1 MDRRELEACLYDVL
15 RSDAQTGKQSEAR
28 ILDLQANDFGRFV
41 PVLAEV
47 FCDVN
52 TNDQVKMVAG
62 IIFKN
67 TVHANDVELQRMC
80 LNRWL
85 SLDGGV
91 REYIKG
97 MLKEALEGYVPR
109 FCVMTG
115 AILGYIA
122 RIEVENGIDPRFFE
136 EMRMKVN
143 EDDKI
148 EGVCEAVGV
157 STSYIAKEAPGVF
170 EERIV
175 RMVFET
181 CIYALI
187 NGTNSRRKLA
197 GLKCLM
203 NSMEAPRM
211 FCRAEDMRVFLD
223 ATMGIWNGS
232 DDELIHKSM
241 ICFNR
246 MVMLYYNYTEKGML
260 EDMLSQYLGRFFK
273 SNSDEIK
280 VQAIEY
286 WCIFAEKKDDWI
298 IDKYLPVVLPEIL
311 RLLSKG
317 EEYNADGW
325 TSHKAASSCLEMYTE
340 IKGNKLM
347 KSEVVWGFIES
358 SLRSSVRLDVDIG
371 AIALGSI
378 MCEECEDYLVMVM
391 PQLVGGVNFEESK
404 ESCLWALS
412 KAAECNFYALVEYL
426 PAIISKCGGIVLE
439 GSKPSMGAAWVM
451 NCVFDSVYKLRK
463 NETYAKHLPK
473 DIKRNADGFVEI
485 FLVKQ
490 YLDVVNMLVKGTEM
504 VSLNDSGL
512 RIALFSALN
521 SLISVCPPMLQ
532 SILSGFYEYTARK
545 IDECVGVLGH
555 ATQDQILVVEDV
567 LSNYI
572 GLIEAITMSRKTDGV
587 EDVMGVFL
595 KILESTPTIAFGE
608 VYISVSNLST
618 KFVPHV
624 SILLPYIIRDMKCTD
639 KFVLNSVINLVGRLA
654 STMGTD
660 FSIIASVIMPLLGQ
674 CLGSE
679 STPKELKPV
688 ILSVFGDI
696 ALALEKGFEPHVEM
710 VAMLFSQIAELDFRY
725 DKDYVEE
732 LRKNSLQLVN
742 CSLVAVGD
750 CMKVRSAV
758 PRILSIAHVINA
770 SDENGRVHEQMLG
783 LIDDL
788 VMMYGKNFGLDD
800 PWIKEFLHNVMKHGN
815 DKNRN
820 RAGHI
825 LEVLR

>member
-15 RSDAQTGKQSEAR
+15 RSDAHAGKRAEAR
-28 ILDLQANDFGRFV
+28 IMDVQANDFSRFV

-67 TVHANDVELQRMC
+67 TVHANDAELQRMC

-85 SLDGGV
+85 GLDGGV

-97 MLKEALEGYVPR
+97 ILKGALEGYVPR
-109 FCVMTG
+109 FCVMAG
-115 AILGYIA
+115 GILGHIA
-122 RIEVENGIDPRFFE
+122 RIEVVNGIDVRFFE
-136 EMRMKVN
+136 EMRMRAN
-143 EDDKI
+143 EEEKM

-157 STSYIAKEAPGVF
+157 STSYIAKEAPGVL
-170 EERIV
+170 EEQVV

-181 CIYALI
+181 CICALV
-187 NGTNSRRKLA
+187 NGTTSRRKLA

-203 NSMEAPRM
+203 NSMEASGM

-246 MVMLYYNYTEKGML
+246 MVMLYYKYVEKEML

-273 SNSDEIK
+273 STSDDIK

-286 WCIFAEKKDDWI
+286 WCIFAEMRDGEM

-317 EEYNADGW
+317 EDYNADGW
-325 TSHKAASSCLEMYTE
+325 TSHKAASSCLEMYAE
-340 IKGNKLM
+340 IKGSKLM
-347 KSEVVWGFIES
+347 RSGVVWGFIES
-358 SLRSSVRLDVDIG
+358 SLRSSTRLNVDIG
-371 AIALGSI
+371 AIALGSV

-391 PQLVGGVNFEESK
+391 PQLVEGVDFEESR

-412 KAAECNFYALVEYL
+412 KAAECNFYALVEHL
-426 PAIISKCGGIVLE
+426 PVIISKCGGIVLE
-439 GSKPSMGAAWVM
+439 GAKPSVGAAWVM
-451 NCVFDSVYKLRK
+451 NCVFDSICESRK
-463 NETYAKHLPK
+463 NETYAKHLPRDMK
-473 DIKRNADGFVEI
+473 KKADGFVEN

-490 YLDVVNMLVKGTEM
+490 YLDVLNVLVKGTEM

-521 SLISVCPPMLQ
+521 SLIYVCPPMLL
-532 SILSGFYEYTARK
+532 SILSGFYEYAARK

-572 GLIEAITMSRKTDGV
+572 GLVEAIAMSRKMEGV
-587 EDVMGVFL
+587 EDVLGVFIKVL
-595 KILESTPTIAFGE
+595 DSTPTIAFGE
-608 VYISVSNLST
+608 VYISLSNLSA

-624 SILLPYIIRDMKCTD
+624 PILLPYITRDMRCTD

-660 FSIIASVIMPLLGQ
+660 FSVIASVVTPLLGQ

-696 ALALEKGFEPHVEM
+696 ALALERGFEPHIEM
-710 VAMLFSQIAELDFRY
+710 VVMLFLQISELDLRC
-725 DKDYVEE
+725 DEEYVEE
-732 LRKNSLQLVN
+732 LRKNALQLVN

-750 CMKVRSAV
+750 CMKVRSV
-758 PRILSIAHVINA
+758 MPRILSIAHVISA
-770 SDENGRVHEQMLG
+770 SDGDGRVHEETLG

-788 VMMYGKNFGLDD
+788 AVMYGKNFGLDD
-800 PWIKEFLHNVMKHGN
+800 PWIKEFLYSVMKHGN

-820 RAGHI
+820 RAGQI